1 MAEGRPDLVLLHTAE
16 VHVARFDE
24 IAQRIAPKAA
34 LQHHIRPEWLAL
46 AREHGLTESLKA
58 GFAEFVRAQPAPVLC
73 TCTSLGPLA
82 DEAGAI
88 RIDRPMMQEA
98 ARHGPPVAMAYCVES
113 TCAPSMALLR
123 ECLEEAGHEPRIRA
137 IEITEAWPAFEAG
150 DEPAFTQAIARA
162 IRLHL
167 AAFPDTRA
175 VVLAQAS
182 MSGAAPLLPDAPPV
196 LTSPESALRAALA
209 L

>member
-1 MAEGRPDLVLLHTAE
+1 MAEGRPDLVLLHTSDA
-16 VHVARFDE
+16 HVARFAAVRD
-24 IAQRIAPKAA
+24 QIAPGAR
-34 LQHHIRPEWLAL
+34 LRHHIRPEWLAL
-46 AREHGLTESLKA
+46 AREHGLTESLR
-58 GFAEFVRAQPAPVLC
+58 AEFTEFVQAQTAPVLC

-98 ARHGPPVAMAYCVES
+98 ARYGSPIAMAYCVES

-123 ECLEEAGHEPRIRA
+123 KCLEEAGDEPRIRA
-137 IEITEAWPAFEAG
+137 VEITEAWPAFEAG
-150 DEPAFTQAIARA
+150 DEATFTQVIAKA

-167 AAFPDTRA
+167 AAFPDTSA

-182 MSGAAPLLPDAPPV
+182 MSGAASLLPDTPPA
-196 LTSPESALRAALA
+196 LTSPESALRLG
-209 L
+209 LRL

>member
-73 TCTSLGPLA
+73 TCTSL
-82 DEAGAI
+82 
-88 RIDRPMMQEA
+88 
-98 ARHGPPVAMAYCVES
+98 
-113 TCAPSMALLR
+113 CAPSMALLR